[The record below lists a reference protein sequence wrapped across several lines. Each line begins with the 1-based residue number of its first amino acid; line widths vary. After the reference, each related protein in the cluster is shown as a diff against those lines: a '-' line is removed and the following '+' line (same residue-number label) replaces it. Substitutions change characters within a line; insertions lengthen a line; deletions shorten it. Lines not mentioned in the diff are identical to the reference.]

1 VDEDIG
7 RKPSH
12 GLRRQRSVNRLI
24 AAAVAG
30 LLVLAACEVLSGP
43 DRLVAELQSTGM
55 PAALGTDLDASLF
68 GGEATNICVAD
79 ESVNV
84 YEYPDVDA
92 AIQAAAMVDRDDPSM
107 VGNGI
112 VEWAGTPHFW
122 QRDRLLVLY
131 VGEDAAVEAALS
143 QILGP
148 PFAEGTDPGR
158 GVPGRRPPCK
168 RAG

>member
-1 VDEDIG
+1 MKRQVALVLA
-7 RKPSH
+7 
-12 GLRRQRSVNRLI
+12 GLV
-24 AAAVAG
+24 AVAG
-30 LLVLAACEVLSGP
+30 CELLSGP
-43 DRLVAELQSTGM
+43 DQLIAELQAIGIS
-55 PAALGTDLDASLF
+55 AAHGTDLDAALF
-68 GGEATNICVAD
+68 GGVSTVICVAD

-92 AIQAAAMVDRDDPSM
+92 AIAAAAMVNRDDPSM
-107 VGNGI
+107 VGNAI

-122 QRDRLLVLY
+122 LRDRLLVLY
-131 VGEDAAVEAALS
+131 VGEDAAVAAALS

-158 GVPGRRPPCK
+158 GMPGRGPACQ

>member
-1 VDEDIG
+1 MA
-7 RKPSH
+7 
-12 GLRRQRSVNRLI
+12 L
-24 AAAVAG
+24 AG

-43 DRLVAELQSTGM
+43 DRLVAELQSIGM
-55 PAALGTDLDASLF
+55 PAARGTDLDASLF
-68 GGEATNICVAD
+68 GGEPTVICVAD

-84 YEYPDVDA
+84 YEYADADA
-92 AIQAAAMVDRDDPSM
+92 AIEAAAMVDRDDPSV
-107 VGNGI
+107 VGNAI
-112 VEWAGTPHFW
+112 FEWAGTPHFW

-131 VGEDAAVEAALS
+131 VGEDAAVEAALR

-158 GVPGRRPPCK
+158 GVPSGGQPCQ